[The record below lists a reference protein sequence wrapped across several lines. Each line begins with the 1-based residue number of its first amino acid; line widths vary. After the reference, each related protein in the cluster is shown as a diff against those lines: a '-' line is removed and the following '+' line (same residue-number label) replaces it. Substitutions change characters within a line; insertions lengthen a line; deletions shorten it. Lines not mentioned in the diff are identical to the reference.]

1 MPGEI
6 VGEGLVLLAKLLW
19 RIAVE
24 IILELLI
31 IGGGRLLIRFIRPQS
46 EPSEFVCVVVGV
58 LFWAAVGLGVYGIA
72 QATAA

>member
-6 VGEGLVLLAKLLW
+6 IGEGLIVIAKLIW
-19 RIAVE
+19 RVAVE

-31 IGGGRLLIRFIRPQS
+31 IGGGRLLIRMARPRA

-58 LFWAAVGLGVYGIA
+58 FFWAAVGLALYGVI